1 MAMAELNKL
10 KQMIYKCD
18 PVNLDEL
25 HCIHLE
31 VMKQGN
37 SSCIHRTKHGYCA
50 RFTDRQIK
58 DVVDKLG
65 QIEECGCVRMTELQK
80 LKYLLDGQ
88 FIAYEQIC
96 DRTLAL
102 ETKPVFIN
110 DCPDGLYV
118 YGWGFSGFWPYSAEF
133 LAKAF
138 DRKFREEVGR

>member
-18 PVNLDEL
+18 PVNLAEL

-80 LKYLLDGQ
+80 LIYLLDGQ

-118 YGWGFSGFWPYSAEF
+118 YGLGFSGFWPYSAEF
-133 LAKAF
+133 VARVF
-138 DRKFREEVGR
+138 DRKFREEMGR